1 MHNKISAFLRKLS
14 FLKTVFLL
22 VWFFL
27 FKVYC
32 QEFPL
37 GPVVRTLRFHCRGH
51 RFDPW
56 SGK

>member
-1 MHNKISAFLRKLS
+1 MHNKIPAFLRKLS

-32 QEFPL
+32 QEFP
-37 GPVVRTLRFHCRGH
+37 GISGVRTVRFHC
-51 RFDPW
+51 
-56 SGK
+56 